1 MLLLSNEKDIVC
13 QSYNGFTTCLYYLYL
28 APLLAVK
35 CCAIHTSNKDKNEEI
50 KSLPLSL
57 SKACAF

>member
-1 MLLLSNEKDIVC
+1 MLILSPIH
-13 QSYNGFTTCLYYLYL
+13 LYL

-50 KSLPLSL
+50 KSLTLSL
-57 SKACAF
+57 SLKLVLFSSDNQIDSLLRG

>member
-1 MLLLSNEKDIVC
+1 MLILSPIH
-13 QSYNGFTTCLYYLYL
+13 LYL